1 MGDGEIIWKDK
12 YLFSFC
18 FCCLQGKWQAISF
31 LELTSA
37 LRSCPYSLLLF
48 SNLWVLLSVLQFL
61 YSCCFLNCPLPLHEL
76 LLWKSP
82 GTFSVAKGK
91 WNSQSF
97 IVDSG
102 NAVFPLAQARTL
114 ASSFTSLFLLDPYS
128 ILQEMLLTLP
138 SET

>member
-18 FCCLQGKWQAISF
+18 FCCLQGKRQAISF
-31 LELTSA
+31 LEPTSA

-61 YSCCFLNCPLPLHEL
+61 SSCCFLNCPLPLHEL

-82 GTFSVAKGK
+82 GTSLLLSASEILSPLLWIVEML
-91 WNSQSF
+91 SF
-97 IVDSG
+97 HLHR
-102 NAVFPLAQARTL
+102 PKTL
-114 ASSFTSLFLLDPYS
+114 ASSLTSLFLLDPYS
-128 ILQEMLLTLP
+128 ILQEILLTLP